1 MDLITFARGAA
12 LNAAFTIFIIGI
24 AWRLFAIF
32 RHPLKKDLSAP
43 RTTRTLSGAIRTIFS
58 RMVPHREF
66 RASTRFS
73 VINGYVFHLGL
84 AIIVFGFLPHIVF
97 ITRLTGISWPALP
110 NGIVY
115 LVAAITIMSLLI
127 AFMVRINNPVL
138 ALLSN
143 FDDYFSWLVTML
155 PLATGMVALGALGES
170 ASALGASQNG
180 VAVAVHLLSFEL
192 LLIWLPFGKL
202 AHAVLVFVSRGTTG
216 SKFARKGART

>member
-12 LNAAFTIFIIGI
+12 LNAAFAIFILGI
-24 AWRLFAIF
+24 AWRLISIF
-32 RHPLKKDLSAP
+32 RHPAKSDLSLP

-97 ITRLTGISWPALP
+97 INRLTGISWPALP
-110 NGIVY
+110 NGVVY

-127 AFMVRINNPVL
+127 ALMVRMNNPVL

-155 PLATGMVALGALGES
+155 PLATGMAALGSLGES
-170 ASALGASQNG
+170 DSALGASQNG
-180 VAVAVHLLSFEL
+180 LAVAVHLLSFEL

-216 SKFARKGART
+216 SQFARKGART

>member
-127 AFMVRINNPVL
+127 ALMVRINNPVL

-192 LLIWLPFGKL
+192 LLIWLPIGKL

-216 SKFARKGART
+216 SQFARKGART

>member
-24 AWRLFAIF
+24 VWRLFAIF

-127 AFMVRINNPVL
+127 ALMVRINNPVL

-216 SKFARKGART
+216 SQFARKGART

>member
-127 AFMVRINNPVL
+127 ALMVRINNPVL

-216 SKFARKGART
+216 SQFARKGART

>member
-43 RTTRTLSGAIRTIFS
+43 RTTRTLSGAIRTICS

-216 SKFARKGART
+216 SQFARKGART

>member
-43 RTTRTLSGAIRTIFS
+43 RTTRTLSGAIRTILS

-216 SKFARKGART
+216 SQFARKGART